1 MRHILQGFTMYLDG
15 VDFGADTEE
24 VDLPLPKPMT
34 QEYRGG
40 AMDMALALPMSA
52 IEVLECTVKM
62 SGLNPS
68 IMGKMAQGPGVVNR
82 LTFRGA
88 VLREQEGGISTH
100 ICTIEG
106 AVNASSRDRWQRGE
120 KVGTEFM
127 VNGIRYMRYEV
138 DSLVV
143 HELQAFPPKRI
154 VNGVDQLNDVNTA
167 LGY

>member
-1 MRHILQGFTMYLDG
+1 
-15 VDFGADTEE
+15 
-24 VDLPLPKPMT
+24 
-34 QEYRGG
+34 
-40 AMDMALALPMSA
+40 MALALPMSA